1 MAGALP
7 ILVLAL
13 GLILGPSVGSR
24 WATVLLGIFGF
35 VGFAGFICALWLFQE
50 IQSDIVLLKE
60 ATLAYGT
67 KLDNQ
72 ETKRR

>member
-1 MAGALP
+1 MNSLDSLP

-35 VGFAGFICALWLFQE
+35 AGFISALWLFQE